1 MKYIIYFVSI
11 IFNTVDICTY
21 MQCVTI
27 IYPIIMNGEIG
38 IYSIF
43 IVIKLHDG
51 SVGCGESIGIRSA
64 GTGEK

>member
-1 MKYIIYFVSI
+1 MYLHAMCNNYLPYYHEWKDRKL
-11 IFNTVDICTY
+11 FNT
-21 MQCVTI
+21 
-27 IYPIIMNGEIG
+27 
-38 IYSIF
+38 F